1 MVKSDGTGRGRAV
14 SKLIF
19 SDNAYHYAE
28 MGLKIAPVAPGEK
41 HPCIADWP
49 NQATHDLTTAQS
61 WASTFPTHNIGAV
74 TGPYLDGYL
83 IVIDVE
89 PLQRHELEVEGD
101 DTEAAAAAILKALN
115 AAKVELYKAFDYL
128 FDANVAEAFFA
139 KVNPFT
145 LTGGRFFCE
154 VVLEAVGGFISQR
167 IGTEVNKLNTRVQK
181 YTHGYRTGKHKNG
194 KK

>member
-1 MVKSDGTGRGRAV
+1 MQDKTMNSTENVTTLCVDDGLERIVINNKFGDELGVFYFRPADTGIIDRY
-14 SKLIF
+14 
-19 SDNAYHYAE
+19 N
-28 MGLKIAPVAPGEK
+28 
-41 HPCIADWP
+41 
-49 NQATHDLTTAQS
+49 TAQTMIEK
-61 WASTFPTHNIGAV
+61 A
-74 TGPYLDGYL
+74 
-83 IVIDVE
+83 VE

-101 DTEAAAAAILKALN
+101 DTEATAAAILSALN

-128 FDANVAEAFFA
+128 FDANVAEAFFT